1 MGVVVKVRR
10 NRIPAVVKMLQD
22 VEKTIIDDAGGDL
35 TDQLKAGAASA
46 WGSRNVPASTTTLN
60 GRPPN
65 HATIAVGLNR
75 GRGFYSR
82 FLNWGT
88 ANNKANPMVD
98 KKAHNFEPRFAN
110 IARKHLRKACDA
122 R

>member
-1 MGVVVKVRR
+1 MGVVVKVRK
-10 NRIPAVVKMLQD
+10 NRIPAVVRSLREI
-22 VEKTIIDDAGGDL
+22 EKTIIDDAGGDL
-35 TDQLKAGAASA
+35 TDQLKSGASSS
-46 WGSRNVPASTTTLN
+46 WGSRNVPASTTLLG

-88 ANNKANPMVD
+88 VNNGADPMVD

-110 IARKHLRKACDA
+110 IARKHVRKACDA
-122 R
+122 T